1 MEQNNF
7 RNFNVCGKATASQK
21 EIYRKKA
28 EEAGLSLSEWTIS
41 RLDLYLEQEMPNEK
55 KNKRL
60 FLKQENQPIPVR
72 YTRGGIQNQSK
83 LETKKITPNS
93 NETNV
98 ALQKEIQQLKSV
110 SNSFNQFGVIA
121 LIGAILLGK

>member
-7 RNFNVCGKATASQK
+7 KNFNVCGKATASQK

-41 RLDLYLEQEMPNEK
+41 RLDLYLEQEMLNEK
-55 KNKRL
+55 KNKQR
-60 FLKQENQPIPVR
+60 FLDQKDQPIPVK
-72 YTRGGIQNQSK
+72 YTRGRIQNQSK
-83 LETKKITPNS
+83 LETKRITPNS

-110 SNSFNQFGVIA
+110 SNSFNQLGVIA

>member
-41 RLDLYLEQEMPNEK
+41 RLDLYLEQEMLKEK
-55 KNKRL
+55 KNKQR
-60 FLKQENQPIPVR
+60 FLKQEDHPIPVK
-72 YTRGGIQNQSK
+72 YTRGEIQNQSK
-83 LETKKITPNS
+83 LVTKKITPNS

-110 SNSFNQFGVIA
+110 SSSFNQLGVIA
-121 LIGAILLGK
+121 LIGAILVGK

>member
-41 RLDLYLEQEMPNEK
+41 RLDLYLEQEMLKEK

-60 FLKQENQPIPVR
+60 FLKQEDHPIPVK
-72 YTRGGIQNQSK
+72 YTRGEIQNQSK
-83 LETKKITPNS
+83 LVTKKITPNS

-110 SNSFNQFGVIA
+110 SSSFNQLGVIA
-121 LIGAILLGK
+121 LIGAILVGK

>member
-41 RLDLYLEQEMPNEK
+41 RLDLYLEQEMLKEK

-60 FLKQENQPIPVR
+60 FLKQEDHPIPVK
-72 YTRGGIQNQSK
+72 YTRGEIQNQSK
-83 LETKKITPNS
+83 LVTKKITPNS
-93 NETNV
+93 NETNG

-110 SNSFNQFGVIA
+110 SSSFNQLGVIA
-121 LIGAILLGK
+121 LIGAILVGK

>member
-28 EEAGLSLSEWTIS
+28 EEAGLSLSEWIIS
-41 RLDLYLEQEMPNEK
+41 RLDLYLEKEMLEEK
-55 KNKRL
+55 KEKQR
-60 FLKQENQPIPVR
+60 FLKQEDKPIEVKFN
-72 YTRGGIQNQSK
+72 RGEIQNHSK
-83 LETKKITPNS
+83 LVTRKKTPNS
-93 NETNV
+93 KETNV

-110 SNSFNQFGVIA
+110 SSSFNQLGVIA

>member
-7 RNFNVCGKATASQK
+7 KNFNVCGKATASQK

-41 RLDLYLEQEMPNEK
+41 RLDLYLEQEMINEK
-55 KNKRL
+55 KNIQRL
-60 FLKQENQPIPVR
+60 LKQEDQAIPVK

-110 SNSFNQFGVIA
+110 SSSFNQLGIIA

>member
-1 MEQNNF
+1 MFVVKQLQVKRKFTE
-7 RNFNVCGKATASQK
+7 
-21 EIYRKKA
+21 KKA

-41 RLDLYLEQEMPNEK
+41 RLDLYLEQEMLNEK

-60 FLKQENQPIPVR
+60 FLKQENQSIPVR

-110 SNSFNQFGVIA
+110 SNSFNQLGVIA
-121 LIGAILLGK
+121 LIGAILLGR